1 MYFISKNCWILRYIY
16 IVVNIDFCYKL
27 FIYLKNIFVFFISFN
42 FNYKSVLNKKYKNLF
57 FFSKLFKKF
66 QDNFYIYS
74 DFIILKKQKKFY
86 LKKRKENIYFF
97 FKVFLSSNNFLFEIY
112 LNFFFFKIIIL
123 MLKYKQYLN
132 LLFLNKTF
140 KFYVYDIYSQN
151 IDLKNSLD
159 LINYYL
165 FKIHLINIIFIYNI
179 LYLKSNN
186 INFFFII
193 LYFSFFLFFFFFNS
207 LKLYKFNFFFKII

>member
-1 MYFISKNCWILRYIY
+1 MNFICKNCWIFRYID
-16 IVVNIDFCYKL
+16 IVINIDFCYKVVK
-27 FIYLKNIFVFFISFN
+27 YVKNIFVFFILFSFK
-42 FNYKSVLNKKYKNLF
+42 YKTILNRRYKNLF

-66 QDNFYIYS
+66 QDNFYIHS
-74 DFIILKKQKKFY
+74 DFIVLKKRKKFY

-97 FKVFLSSNNFLFEIY
+97 FTVFLSSKNFLFEIY
-112 LNFFFFKIIIL
+112 LNFFFFKIISL

-132 LLFLNKTF
+132 LLFLNKTL

-151 IDLKNSLD
+151 IDLKNSLE

-165 FKIHLINIIFIYNI
+165 FKINLINIIFIYNI
-179 LYLKSNN
+179 LYLKNN
-186 INFFFII
+186 KFNFFFII

-207 LKLYKFNFFFKII
+207 VKLYKFNFFFKII

>member
-97 FKVFLSSNNFLFEIY
+97 FKVFLSSNSFLFEIY